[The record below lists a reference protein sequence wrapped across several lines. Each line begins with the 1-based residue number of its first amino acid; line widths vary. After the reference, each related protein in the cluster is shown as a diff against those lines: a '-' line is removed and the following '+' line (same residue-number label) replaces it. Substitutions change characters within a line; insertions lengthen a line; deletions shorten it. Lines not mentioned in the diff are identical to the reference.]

1 MAFEELL
8 QLLSKSEAVDAKQD
22 EVMRLFML
30 ATAETVA
37 SGDLT
42 PGDPEWKAI
51 AARAEALGLQLLA
64 KAAGSVER
72 FTRMAAE
79 YAASPGGEAVAEAY
93 RRLAASAVALAARAE
108 EYVAFMRDVAV
119 LADSDSESDS
129 DGRPAARRS
138 RRPNARYFGPEWTN

>member
-51 AARAEALGLQLLA
+51 AARGEALGLQLLA

-79 YAASPGGEAVAEAY
+79 YAAMPGGEAVAEAH